1 MVVVVGGHS
10 RNIGKTSLAAGL
22 IRRLADRPWTALKIT
37 QYGHGVCS
45 REGSACGCEA
55 DLPEHPVALTEEYEP
70 GESDTGR
77 FLAAGAARSYWLR
90 TPSGGLGAA
99 RAMILKILKRNAN
112 VVVESNS
119 VMEFVRPD
127 VFLMLLDFSCPD
139 FKPSSLRFM
148 ERADAFVVVDRGING
163 AVWEGVSIGRWDVAP
178 HFLVKPPNY
187 ATEAVCG
194 FVDSR
199 SSRDRSAR

>member
-22 IRRLADRPWTALKIT
+22 IRGLRDRSWAALKIT

-45 REGSACGCEA
+45 QAGSACGCEG
-55 DLPEHPVALTEEYEP
+55 DDPDHPVALTEEYEP
-70 GESDTGR
+70 GRSDTGR

-90 TPSGGLGAA
+90 TPSGGLAAA
-99 RAMILKILKRNAN
+99 RGMVLKILKQNAN

-119 VMEFVRPD
+119 VMEFINPD

-148 ERADAFVVVDRGING
+148 DRANAFVIVDRGING
-163 AVWEGVSIGRWDVAP
+163 PLWRDVSAGRWEAAP
-178 HFLVKPPNY
+178 HFLVTPPDY

-194 FVDSR
+194 FVNSR
-199 SSRDRSAR
+199 SSRERPAR